1 MPERLLFIA
10 GAPGSVS
17 SPAPAS
23 ASVSASASA
32 SAPAASS
39 ASALLGG
46 LLALAVLSGC
56 GQLPLLQ
63 PPPAP
68 APVAPEPAPP
78 PPPPPPVIIEAPPS
92 APPLA
97 PTDAAARRLLAF
109 NDYLRQLS
117 AAELTQ
123 EVARLNALA
132 SATPSAANFLEFALA
147 LGLTRNNG
155 DLARATGLIE
165 PLLRST
171 APDVVPWQP
180 FARFLNVRYAE
191 QRRLEEALDRQIKE
205 QRDTRNRLD
214 QANEKLEALKA
225 IERSLISPRPAP
237 GRGSPLA
244 PTTSS
249 GPATPTT
256 KAP

>member
-1 MPERLLFIA
+1 MPPSALA
-10 GAPGSVS
+10 AP
-17 SPAPAS
+17 
-23 ASVSASASA
+23 VSARE
-32 SAPAASS
+32 
-39 ASALLGG
+39 LLGC
-46 LLALAVLSGC
+46 LLALVLLSGC
-56 GQLPLLQ
+56 GQIPLLR
-63 PPPAP
+63 PAP
-68 APVAPEPAPP
+68 APAPAAPEPP
-78 PPPPPPVIIEAPPS
+78 PPPPPPLPPPVIVEAPPP
-92 APPLA
+92 APMLA

-109 NDYLRQLS
+109 SDYLRQLS
-117 AAELTQ
+117 PAELTQ

-147 LGLTRNNG
+147 LGLTRSNG
-155 DLARATGLIE
+155 DVARAIGLID

-225 IERSLISPRPAP
+225 IERSLISPRLAPPPPPTPASAP
-237 GRGSPLA
+237 GRGAPA
-244 PTTSS
+244 GPTTIL
-249 GPATPTT
+249 